1 MIYHKK
7 LLQGEVVAVVT
18 YAKSTVTDLTLK
30 KIKTFF
36 NAGLLLTI
44 TAIKIATPTRDSSI
58 DNKSITA
65 AKACQ
70 LCYFVMLSMQSQ
82 HNTQVYPEVVG
93 SILVFK
99 MFRNSF

>member
-18 YAKSTVTDLTLK
+18 YAKSTVTDLTLKK

-70 LCYFVMLSMQSQ
+70 LCYFIMLSMQSQ

-93 SILVFK
+93 
-99 MFRNSF
+99 

>member
-7 LLQGEVVAVVT
+7 LLQGEAVAVVT

-70 LCYFVMLSMQSQ
+70 LCYFIMLSYAEPTQ
-82 HNTQVYPEVVG
+82 HTSLPG
-93 SILVFK
+93 SGWINPGF
-99 MFRNSF
+99 